1 MEIIDAHTHI
11 YPEKIAERAKDFLR
25 ESFKRE
31 MIDIPILENLFKYM
45 DNAGISKSVLASVA
59 SRPDQVISINNWLFS
74 IKDERIIPFASMHPF
89 FDNYKEELK
98 RIKDNAKGVKIQ
110 SEFQMF
116 NIDDEKAFPMY
127 EELEKLEI
135 PVLFHCG
142 VELTSPGIVRSSPD
156 KMLKVLEKFP
166 SMKVIGAHMGGF
178 LMWEEVLDKL
188 VGKNIYF
195 DTSDSIRFMKK
206 ETLKGYFEKHG
217 FDKIFY
223 ASDFPL
229 ENPKDD
235 VDFIKALDI
244 FEENKEKIFSGNIK
258 KLLGL

>member
-1 MEIIDAHTHI
+1 M
-11 YPEKIAERAKDFLR
+11 R

-116 NIDDEKAFPMY
+116 NIDDEKHFLCM
-127 EELEKLEI
+127 KN
-135 PVLFHCG
+135 
-142 VELTSPGIVRSSPD
+142 
-156 KMLKVLEKFP
+156 LK
-166 SMKVIGAHMGGF
+166 
-178 LMWEEVLDKL
+178 
-188 VGKNIYF
+188 N
-195 DTSDSIRFMKK
+195 
-206 ETLKGYFEKHG
+206 
-217 FDKIFY
+217 
-223 ASDFPL
+223 
-229 ENPKDD
+229 
-235 VDFIKALDI
+235 
-244 FEENKEKIFSGNIK
+244 
-258 KLLGL
+258 